1 MTNGAGMP
9 VDGSHGSV
17 WLPFGVVPH
26 LCCAA
31 STPVGIA
38 VLASCVLFVHDCR
51 LGLTLSVLLHE
62 GEISSVGLTVWDFML
77 WTPSVVDFEA
87 VVLNGD
93 KHVAIVAAALGDA
106 ADMFPD
112 GGLKAG

>member
-1 MTNGAGMP
+1 
-9 VDGSHGSV
+9 
-17 WLPFGVVPH
+17 
-26 LCCAA
+26 
-31 STPVGIA
+31 
-38 VLASCVLFVHDCR
+38 
-51 LGLTLSVLLHE
+51 
-62 GEISSVGLTVWDFML
+62 ML